1 LQQISEE
8 RKKQVIDL
16 YFNQHKPYAEIAK
29 IMKMSPRDI
38 HAIIKEEEIRRQ
50 RHKDQQQQEEIS
62 SKTYELFSEG
72 KKPVEVAIA
81 LNLREPEAT
90 KLFMEYCKLNRLT
103 ILNSIYKET
112 NGRLGPFLKLFKELI
127 RQRGMSIDN
136 VVNAVDIA
144 IHKLPYMESLYG
156 QVKEQVDKMQYKI
169 QGSNK
174 DLNTLNDEIASAKVL
189 LNSYHM
195 LCERKRQEAGYLNN
209 EITRLETVVSQFKN
223 NDEEYLKITKGAE
236 EEVRN
241 ILTDGKVLLQ
251 FALASIIEAMR
262 RNPDKYNNLL
272 VSNASPSSILGQDSL
287 PSHIYGYRDIIL
299 DEANRLY
306 DRLLNYFTNSIMD
319 NAVGVSSSNYSPSSA
334 FPKL

>member
-1 LQQISEE
+1 
-8 RKKQVIDL
+8 
-16 YFNQHKPYAEIAK
+16 
-29 IMKMSPRDI
+29 
-38 HAIIKEEEIRRQ
+38 
-50 RHKDQQQQEEIS
+50 
-62 SKTYELFSEG
+62 
-72 KKPVEVAIA
+72 
-81 LNLREPEAT
+81 
-90 KLFMEYCKLNRLT
+90 
-103 ILNSIYKET
+103 
-112 NGRLGPFLKLFKELI
+112 
-127 RQRGMSIDN
+127 MSIDN

-195 LCERKRQEAGYLNN
+195 LCERKRQ
-209 EITRLETVVSQFKN
+209 
-223 NDEEYLKITKGAE
+223 DEEYLKITKGAE

-272 VSNASPSSILGQDSL
+272 VSNTSSSTPAQHLL
-287 PSHIYGYRDIIL
+287 LSHIEYYKDIIL

-306 DRLLNYFTNSIMD
+306 DMLLKYLTNSIMD
-319 NAVGVSSSNYSPSSA
+319 NIAGASPSSNSSFSST
-334 FPKL
+334 FPRPSNQSNTYRRIKEHRSFH